1 MSNKEEKN
9 GTDLKQASLPQST
22 IDSIFGVSLFLAAL
36 IILLAF
42 FNLAGPA
49 GQKLNQGLDFLFGAG
64 KFLIPTILV
73 IASLLFLFGKIQNTR
88 KITFFGL
95 VLFIL
100 SFLGI
105 FETSLQGT
113 LAGGLVGKIIASP
126 FLMLFDKSATFLI
139 LLGLLVISV
148 LISFN
153 LNFKVLKEIFNIKKT
168 KESEVTSDNIMSPED
183 VALKEVVLNEE
194 FEKEPEFNRPPFL
207 KKVFNI
213 FSSENEKSKL
223 NKTNFKDDS
232 QDSGKKRSIK
242 KKIKPA
248 AKLFSDY
255 PPPPLTLLD
264 DASSRPSSGDI
275 SGNKN
280 IIKRTLAE
288 FGIPAEMKEANVGP
302 TVTQYTLKPA
312 SGINLSRI
320 VALRK
325 NLSLALAADPIRIE
339 APIPGKSLVGIEIP
353 NKQAAQ
359 VRLRGLLKR
368 MFEEGY
374 SSPLTLPLGRDVS
387 GEPVFIDLTKMPHL
401 LIAGATGSGKSI
413 CINNIILSL
422 LYLNSPKTLR
432 LILIDPKRVEM
443 TPYNGA
449 SLLLTPVIV
458 EPKEA
463 INALRWAVREM
474 DDRYKILSEAG
485 YRDIISY
492 NENII
497 KEGFQDIMYYIV
509 IIIDELADLMA
520 AYKKEVEAAVV
531 RLAQM
536 ARAVGI
542 HLIASTQRPSTDVV
556 TGLIKANITSRIS
569 FKVASQVDSRTI
581 LDQAGAEKL
590 LGAGDMLFMS
600 GDATGLKRIQGTYV
614 SDKEVKRVVAYLAGV
629 TTPEYRLDIIQDQQE
644 KSAIGS
650 QEGQYDDDILYEEVK
665 DFVISTQ
672 KASASLLQR
681 RFRLG
686 YARAARLLDM
696 LEAEGIIGPQEGA
709 KPRKVLVSSDIQ
721 EANF

>member
-1 MSNKEEKN
+1 MASKDEEKKQN
-9 GTDLKQASLPQST
+9 ELNENKDLISLKDST
-22 IDSIFGVSLFLAAL
+22 IDSIFGILFLLVVFIAL
-36 IILLAF
+36 FSFLGM
-42 FNLAGPA
+42 AGPA
-49 GQKLNQGLDFLFGAG
+49 GNKLNELLNYLLGWG
-64 KFLIPTILV
+64 KFLVPIVSFIISIMFFLQKIPQT
-73 IASLLFLFGKIQNTR
+73 KRT
-88 KITFFGL
+88 TFFGIL
-95 VLFIL
+95 LFIV
-100 SFLGI
+100 SFLGL
-105 FETSLQGT
+105 FETSAPGVG
-113 LAGGLVGKIIASP
+113 AGGFLGKLFAAP
-126 FLMLFDKSATFLI
+126 FLMLFDRSVTFLI
-139 LLGLLVISV
+139 LFSLLIIGL

-153 LNFKVLKEIFNIKKT
+153 LNISSLKQIFKISKDDKLNQEAPISEDTQQDEVVSSPVSQNLSADDFKKPPFLQRVFNIFTEAPKDEDLTVEKT
-168 KESEVTSDNIMSPED
+168 KES
-183 VALKEVVLNEE
+183 A
-194 FEKEPEFNRPPFL
+194 
-207 KKVFNI
+207 
-213 FSSENEKSKL
+213 
-223 NKTNFKDDS
+223 
-232 QDSGKKRSIK
+232 IK
-242 KKIKPA
+242 KKLTTKKKSRLVS
-248 AKLFSDY
+248 KLFTDY

-264 DASSRPSSGDI
+264 DVSSKPSSGDI

-280 IIKRTLAE
+280 IIKRTLAD
-288 FGIPAEMKEANVGP
+288 FGILVEMGEVNVGP

-353 NKQAAQ
+353 NKSTAQ

-368 MFEEGY
+368 MFSEGY

-387 GEPVFIDLTKMPHL
+387 GEPVFVDLTKMPHL

-413 CINNIILSL
+413 CVNNIILAL

-432 LILIDPKRVEM
+432 LILIDPKRVEL

-449 SLLLTPVIV
+449 ALLLAPVIV

-474 DDRYKILSEAG
+474 EQRYKLLSEAG
-485 YRDIISY
+485 FRDIASY
-492 NENII
+492 NQSLVANNSQE
-497 KEGFQDIMYYIV
+497 IMHYIV

-556 TGLIKANITSRIS
+556 TGLIKANITTRIA
-569 FKVASQVDSRTI
+569 FKVASQIDSRTI

-600 GDATGLKRIQGTYV
+600 GGATGLKRIQGTYV
-614 SDKEVKRVVAYLAGV
+614 SDNEVKRVVAYLAGV
-629 TTPEYRLDIIQDQQE
+629 TTPEYRLDIIEDQKE
-644 KSAIGS
+644 GS
-650 QEGQYDDDILYEEVK
+650 FVLGQEGQFEDDDDALYEEVK
-665 DFVISTQ
+665 DFVIQTQ

-696 LEAEGIIGPQEGA
+696 LEAEGVIGPQEGA
-709 KPRKVLVSSDIQ
+709 KPRKVLVNASDK
-721 EANF
+721 